1 MKRVLV
7 IAILV
12 VVLVMSLCG
21 CNENWSIGN
30 YNWRHVH
37 FSDAI
42 GSHCATIESWHD
54 NTTGIELHTKECGS
68 MFLSEGSYILFENG
82 AKCPFCNGD

>member
-1 MKRVLV
+1 MKRVLA

-12 VVLVMSLCG
+12 VVLVMTLCG
-21 CNENWSIGN
+21 CNENWGIGN
-30 YNWRHVH
+30 YSWKHVH

-42 GSHCATIESWHD
+42 NGHCATIESWHD

-68 MFLSEGSYILFENG
+68 MFLSEGSYTLFEDG
-82 AKCPFCNGD
+82 SKCPFCNGD